1 MLRMPWERAL
11 CYGGHPS
18 LGLPLREDFETSG
31 ARERLLIQTKLN
43 EVIGFDEMTSQA
55 YLNDTY
61 TRERSEYASGVAVE
75 VDYEARTYRIEGH
88 PDFDGKDTPVPGA
101 AS

>member
-1 MLRMPWERAL
+1 
-11 CYGGHPS
+11 
-18 LGLPLREDFETSG
+18 
-31 ARERLLIQTKLN
+31 
-43 EVIGFDEMTSQA
+43 MTSQA

-61 TRERSEYASGVAVE
+61 TRERCEYASGVAVE
-75 VDYEARTYRIEGH
+75 ADYEARTYRIEGH